1 MESLG
6 QYSDA
11 ADMFYQAVVIK
22 KTNVEAIDGLK
33 RTGQMTLSK
42 KLSDFNQ
49 AYNNQNN
56 KEAVYY
62 YQDAKAYFDK
72 ISAVGVQLNFPYF
85 YNDYYN
91 EVKDNYLEDMYFEG
105 STLLDQEN
113 FAQAET
119 IFRSIVKLQE
129 NYKDSKDKLI
139 VAVNE
144 PKYREAVRLME
155 NAQPRK
161 AYYIFDEIIINAGF
175 YKSSFELKAECLT
188 KGTMTISIAEIK
200 NLTTTAGLE
209 SILESKI
216 ITGIQTTG
224 NPFIKLID
232 TQKSGKTLESIDSQT
247 AKPITP
253 NAILFCEIST
263 LVSDKGQLQDIEKH
277 GYLRKKVTV
286 LNQTTGQNETKTE
299 YDKVKYFEHKMTR
312 TVDITMTYKL
322 VNGRTNEIYFTN
334 LKTFQSKDEIYYA
347 SFTGDVNNLVPGY
360 WKDIKTD
367 SPEDQIKDDANSIK
381 ELKNL
386 LFNTR
391 KQIKDYNT
399 LNGEVL
405 DASAT
410 EISKTVTNF
419 VNEN

>member
-22 KTNVEAIDGLK
+22 KTNVEALDGLK

-113 FAQAET
+113 FSQAET

-161 AYYIFDEIIINAGF
+161 AYYIFDEIIKNAGV
-175 YKSSFELKAECLT
+175 YKSSHELKAECLT
-188 KGTMTISIAEIK
+188 KGSITISVAEIK
-200 NLTTTAGLE
+200 NLSSNVGIE
-209 SILESKI
+209 SILGSKI
-216 ITGIQTTG
+216 ITNIQASG

-247 AKPITP
+247 AKQITP
-253 NAILFCEIST
+253 NAILYCEIT
-263 LVSDKGQLQDIEKH
+263 KLDYNKGQIQETEKR
-277 GYLRKKVTV
+277 GYLRKKVKV
-286 LNQTTGQNETKTE
+286 LNQETGVYETKTE
-299 YDKVKYFEHKMTR
+299 YDKVTYMEYKMSR
-312 TVDITMTYKL
+312 TVDITITYKL
-322 VNGRTNEIYFTN
+322 VNARTNEIYFTN
-334 LKTFQSKDEIYYA
+334 SKTIQSRDEIYYA
-347 SFTGDVNNLVPGY
+347 KYTGDINNLVPGY
-360 WKDIKTD
+360 WKDIKIA
-367 SPEDQIKDDANSIK
+367 SPEDIINDNEKALAELKTLLNARSVIK
-381 ELKNL
+381 E
-386 LFNTR
+386 NT
-391 KQIKDYNT
+391 T
-399 LNGEVL
+399 LTGEAL
-405 DASAT
+405 DASAI
-410 EISKTVTNF
+410 EISNA
-419 VNEN
+419 VNNYVLEN